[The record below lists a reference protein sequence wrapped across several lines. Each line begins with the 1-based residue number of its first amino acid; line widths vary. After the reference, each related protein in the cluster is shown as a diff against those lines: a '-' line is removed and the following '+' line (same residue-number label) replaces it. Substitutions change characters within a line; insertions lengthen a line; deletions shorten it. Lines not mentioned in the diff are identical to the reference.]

1 MNKVLIDTD
10 ILSFYFKKM
19 PSVVEKFDNYIN
31 RFGKINISRPTV
43 IEVVSGLKAKNAT
56 KQLAEFREFIA
67 KHTILEIDEKS
78 SEITAEYI
86 SFLLQNGKHSGTFD
100 VLIAGIA
107 KVNDLTLITN
117 NTKDYQ
123 NFSGLQLDNWKD

>member
-1 MNKVLIDTD
+1 
-10 ILSFYFKKM
+10 
-19 PSVVEKFDNYIN
+19 
-31 RFGKINISRPTV
+31 
-43 IEVVSGLKAKNAT
+43 
-56 KQLAEFREFIA
+56 
-67 KHTILEIDEKS
+67 LEIDEKS

-107 KVNDLTLITN
+107 KARNLTLITN

>member
-1 MNKVLIDTD
+1 M
-10 ILSFYFKKM
+10 
-19 PSVVEKFDNYIN
+19 
-31 RFGKINISRPTV
+31 
-43 IEVVSGLKAKNAT
+43 IEVISGLKAKNAT
-56 KQLAEFREFIA
+56 KQLAEFREFVA

-86 SFLLQNGKHSGTFD
+86 AFLLQSGRHSGTFD

-107 KVNDLTLITN
+107 KANDLTLITN

-123 NFSGLQLDNWKD
+123 NFSGLRLDNWKI